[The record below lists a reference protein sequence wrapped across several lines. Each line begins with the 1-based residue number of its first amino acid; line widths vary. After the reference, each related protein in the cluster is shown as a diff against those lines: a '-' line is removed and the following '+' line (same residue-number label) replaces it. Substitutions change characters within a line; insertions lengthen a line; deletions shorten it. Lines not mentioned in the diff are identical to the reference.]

1 MRKGTLS
8 FTQAVTLAL
17 TAGLAGCQFAPP
29 EAKECDCAEDVASAD
44 EAPEAA
50 PTQSIFGPEAQL
62 PEPEPSEVE
71 QSEPLTLT
79 IGFPDGGA
87 DLDANAVAGLE
98 TALKSPAMMGGAPIT
113 LGGHSDAGGNDK
125 ANVDASEARGLAVA
139 AWLINRGVDES
150 RISVIAFGEQNPIE
164 PNAKA
169 DGAPN
174 EAGRAA
180 NRRVEMEIGVF
191 AAPEPD
197 LPSSEAGD

>member
-1 MRKGTLS
+1 VTGVSISKG
-8 FTQAVTLAL
+8 VR
-17 TAGLAGCQFAPP
+17 
-29 EAKECDCAEDVASAD
+29 
-44 EAPEAA
+44 
-50 PTQSIFGPEAQL
+50 
-62 PEPEPSEVE
+62 
-71 QSEPLTLT
+71 
-79 IGFPDGGA
+79 
-87 DLDANAVAGLE
+87 
-98 TALKSPAMMGGAPIT
+98 
-113 LGGHSDAGGNDK
+113 DAGGNYK